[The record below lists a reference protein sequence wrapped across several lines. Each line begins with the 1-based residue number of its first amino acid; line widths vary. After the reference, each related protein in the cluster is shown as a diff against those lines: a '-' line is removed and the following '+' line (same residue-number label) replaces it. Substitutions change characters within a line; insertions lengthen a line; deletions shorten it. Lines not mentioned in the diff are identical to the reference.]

1 MFQHFSKHKEDMHG
15 REVLTNFEV
24 LSNVGEYALGVRH
37 TFTAETKINE
47 KIQKWN
53 RKKLRLAKPLI

>member
-1 MFQHFSKHKEDMHG
+1 MHG